1 MNKSLHIH
9 ILLIPKKE
17 ISRVMFLKS
26 SGGFIRWHFQM
37 LSTGHLEERLKD
49 GKTAFEE
56 LEISGG
62 HGSCGV
68 KSIVQ
73 ERTLMF

>member
-1 MNKSLHIH
+1 
-9 ILLIPKKE
+9 
-17 ISRVMFLKS
+17 
-26 SGGFIRWHFQM
+26 M

-62 HGSCGV
+62 QGSCGV
-68 KSIVQ
+68 KSISQ
-73 ERTLMF
+73 ERTLVLEIKMRLNQNWRVNLGD